1 MLTSL
6 KSKLYISLTSAILI
20 GLAFG
25 AGQVGLPGVK
35 STLFIVVTVLAGTPT
50 VYSAWQALT
59 VRAFSIDLLVT
70 IAVIGALIIGEYE
83 ESAIVSFLFI
93 FGAYLEA
100 RTLDRTR
107 KSLRDLIDMAP
118 QEAEVM
124 REGEPVTVPV
134 DDVVKGDV
142 VILRTGSQVPVDG
155 KVVYGSGSINEA
167 AVTGEPLAVVKD
179 RDDVVWS
186 GTIVESGYLEMS
198 AERVGEDTTFNQII
212 ELVEEAQD
220 SKAPT
225 QKFLDK
231 FAKFYTPGVI
241 VAAVVAWVVTRDV
254 RFALTLLV
262 IACPGALVIS
272 TPVSLVAGLGNAS
285 RHGAL
290 LKGGDALERFAKV
303 DTLVM
308 DKTGTITEG
317 KPKITEVVAVGAHS
331 VSGILQLVGTLEQA
345 SEHPLGRAIVAAAK
359 DRGVTLGERPSHVD
373 VRKGL
378 GIVGDV
384 AGIRVA
390 VGSARLIANASREL
404 LDSAR
409 VLEAGGNTVSFVLID
424 DDVAGLI
431 AIADHVRADVADAI
445 KGLRRNGI
453 STFVM
458 LTGDN
463 TATAQAVADQ
473 VGIDQVEAELM
484 PEDKVAKIKEL
495 IAAGHK
501 VAMIGD
507 GVNDAPAIATANL
520 GIAMGGGTDVS
531 VEAADVILVGNRFDQ
546 LLHAR
551 ALTRATFANM
561 IQNTVIALVTV
572 AVLIA
577 GVIIQVVDMSIGMFV
592 HELSV
597 LLVIFNAMRLIRF
610 KDRDAAEIARVRELR
625 AYPKR
630 GERSGVLVR

>member
-6 KSKLYISLTSAILI
+6 KSKLYISLASAILI
-20 GLAFG
+20 ALAFG
-25 AGQVGLPGVK
+25 AGQVGLPSVK
-35 STLFIVVTVLAGTPT
+35 STLFIIVTVLAGMPT
-50 VYSAWQALT
+50 VYSAWRALT
-59 VRAFSIDLLVT
+59 VRAFSIDLLVS

-93 FGAYLEA
+93 FGSYLEA

-124 REGEPVTVPV
+124 REGEPVNVPV

-155 KVVYGSGSINEA
+155 TVIHGSGSINEA
-167 AVTGEPLAVVKD
+167 AVTGEPLAVMKD

-231 FAKFYTPGVI
+231 FAKFYTPGII

-317 KPKITEVVAVGAHS
+317 KPKITEIVAVGAHP
-331 VSGILQLVGTLEQA
+331 VSEILQLAGTLEQA
-345 SEHPLGRAIVAAAK
+345 SEHPLGRTIVAAAK
-359 DRGVTLGERPSHVD
+359 DRGIVLGASPSNVD

-390 VGSARLIANASREL
+390 VGSARLIANADREL
-404 LDSAR
+404 SGRAR
-409 VLEAGGNTVSFVLID
+409 ELEASGNTVSFVLFD

-431 AIADHVRADVADAI
+431 AIADQVRADVAGAI
-445 KGLRRNGI
+445 EGLRRNGI

-463 TATAQAVADQ
+463 AATAQAVADQ
-473 VGIDQVEAELM
+473 VGIDQVAAELM
-484 PEDKVAKIKEL
+484 PEDKVTKVKEL

-561 IQNTVIALVTV
+561 IQNTVIALITV

-577 GVIIQVVDMSIGMFV
+577 GVVIQVVDMSIGMFV
-592 HELSV
+592 HEISV
-597 LLVIFNAMRLIRF
+597 LLVILNAMRLIRF
-610 KDRDAAEIARVRELR
+610 KNTDAAEIARLRELR
-625 AYPKR
+625 SVSH
-630 GERSGVLVR
+630 ERSGVLVR

>member
-6 KSKLYISLTSAILI
+6 KSKLYISLASAILI
-20 GLAFG
+20 ALAFG
-25 AGQVGLPGVK
+25 AGQVGLPSVK
-35 STLFIVVTVLAGTPT
+35 STLFIIVTVLAGMPT
-50 VYSAWQALT
+50 VYSAWRALT
-59 VRAFSIDLLVT
+59 VRAFSIDLLVS

-93 FGAYLEA
+93 FGSYLEA

-124 REGEPVTVPV
+124 REGEPVNVPV

-155 KVVYGSGSINEA
+155 TVIHGSGSINEA
-167 AVTGEPLAVVKD
+167 AVTGEPLAVMKD

-231 FAKFYTPGVI
+231 FAKFYTPGII

-317 KPKITEVVAVGAHS
+317 KPKITEIVAVGAHP
-331 VSGILQLVGTLEQA
+331 VSEILQLAGTLEQA
-345 SEHPLGRAIVAAAK
+345 SEHPLGRTIVAAAK
-359 DRGVTLGERPSHVD
+359 DRGIVLGASPSNVD

-390 VGSARLIANASREL
+390 VGSARLIANADREL
-404 LDSAR
+404 SGRAR
-409 VLEAGGNTVSFVLID
+409 ELEASGNTVSFVLFD

-431 AIADHVRADVADAI
+431 AIADQVRADVAGAI
-445 KGLRRNGI
+445 EGLRRNGI

-463 TATAQAVADQ
+463 AVTAQAVADQ
-473 VGIDQVEAELM
+473 VGIDQVAAELM
-484 PEDKVAKIKEL
+484 PEDKVTKVKEL

-561 IQNTVIALVTV
+561 IQNTVIALITV

-577 GVIIQVVDMSIGMFV
+577 GVVIQVVDMSIGMFV
-592 HELSV
+592 HEISV
-597 LLVIFNAMRLIRF
+597 LLVILNAMRLIRF
-610 KDRDAAEIARVRELR
+610 KNTDAAEIARLRELR
-625 AYPKR
+625 SVSH
-630 GERSGVLVR
+630 ERSGVLVR

>member
-6 KSKLYISLTSAILI
+6 KSKLYISLASAILI
-20 GLAFG
+20 ALAFG
-25 AGQVGLPGVK
+25 AGQVGLPSVK
-35 STLFIVVTVLAGTPT
+35 STLFIIVTVLAGMPT
-50 VYSAWQALT
+50 VYSAWRALT
-59 VRAFSIDLLVT
+59 VRAFSIDLLVS

-93 FGAYLEA
+93 FGSYLEA

-124 REGEPVTVPV
+124 REGEPVNVPV

-155 KVVYGSGSINEA
+155 TVIHGSGSINEA
-167 AVTGEPLAVVKD
+167 AVTGEPLAVMKD

-231 FAKFYTPGVI
+231 FAKFYTPGII

-317 KPKITEVVAVGAHS
+317 KPKITEIVAVGAHP
-331 VSGILQLVGTLEQA
+331 VSEILQLAGTLEQA
-345 SEHPLGRAIVAAAK
+345 SEHPLGRTIVAAAK
-359 DRGVTLGERPSHVD
+359 DRGIVLGASPSNVD

-390 VGSARLIANASREL
+390 VGSARLIANADREL
-404 LDSAR
+404 SGRAR
-409 VLEAGGNTVSFVLID
+409 ELEASGNTVSFVLFD

-431 AIADHVRADVADAI
+431 AIADQVRADVAGAI
-445 KGLRRNGI
+445 EGLRRNGI

-463 TATAQAVADQ
+463 AATAQAVADQ
-473 VGIDQVEAELM
+473 VGIDQVAAELM
-484 PEDKVAKIKEL
+484 PEDKVTKVKEL

-561 IQNTVIALVTV
+561 IQNTVIALITV

-577 GVIIQVVDMSIGMFV
+577 GVVIQVVDMSIGMLV
-592 HELSV
+592 HEISV
-597 LLVIFNAMRLIRF
+597 LVVILNAMRLIRF
-610 KDRDAAEIARVRELR
+610 KNTDAAEIARLRELR
-625 AYPKR
+625 SVSH
-630 GERSGVLVR
+630 ERSGVLVR